1 MKDKPKLKTSDTTGL
16 LSPAFPWYHYTVIER
31 ASELSSFSPPHF
43 GGFQKTKS
51 HTLTAFST
59 SAFHNVMFTTGSRTP
74 NTTVL
79 HCSVNT
85 SCSLISL
92 KSSSPVPG
100 YTSVSFDHWQL
111 SSLLAECCRWG
122 ERSEQTTSKQCTNK
136 ESEGA
141 ASHPLLMG
149 MDYISRGLHVSWN
162 GSHSLTL
169 LRPDKTTVL
178 LVPWKHQ
185 DSRLHCEPRLH
196 SRGGGG
202 EWEEISKVA

>member
-1 MKDKPKLKTSDTTGL
+1 
-16 LSPAFPWYHYTVIER
+16 
-31 ASELSSFSPPHF
+31 
-43 GGFQKTKS
+43 
-51 HTLTAFST
+51 
-59 SAFHNVMFTTGSRTP
+59 MFTTGSRTP
-74 NTTVL
+74 NTTTL
-79 HCSVNT
+79 HCSLNT

-202 EWEEISKVA
+202 E